1 MTATDTHP
9 ATTPP
14 HGSSPPERLLD
25 RRYLPVV
32 VGVVALVT
40 LAAFE
45 NRAVQTVLP
54 VVVRDLDGWAL
65 FGASTGAS
73 LVTFTVGMALSGGWT
88 DRFGP
93 RPVLLAGIG
102 VFGVAQ
108 VVSALAPTM
117 AVFVGGRALSGV
129 AEALIDT
136 TLMVLVA
143 QALPESLRAKVF
155 ASFAAAWILP
165 SLLGPGFAGG
175 VESLAGWRWVFAG
188 PLLVVPF
195 ALWLLRP
202 ALRGDRPAPAPVADE
217 GGGARLAASFT
228 LAAGLAVTT
237 FAAPLLESPS
247 TRAAGLATVL
257 AGGLVV
263 VVSAAR
269 ALPRGTARLRA
280 GVPAVVGLRMLTS
293 AAFTGVGSV
302 IPLMLVTT
310 HDVSA
315 AAAGVSLSVT
325 GVLWA
330 VGSWLN
336 STAWVQGRTSAA
348 ARIRAGGLL
357 IAVGSVGPV
366 LLALDVVGVAAGM
379 VGWAAAATGM
389 GILSPVLSTELLD
402 LAPEAERGRASAA
415 QGLGVS
421 TGVALQTALVG
432 GVVAWFGPG
441 MDGPRFAGLMA
452 VGALVALLVAA
463 GAGRVRGTR
472 RDGAPAP
479 A

>member
-1 MTATDTHP
+1 MTTTDAHP

-14 HGSSPPERLLD
+14 PGSAPPDRLLD

-108 VVSALAPTM
+108 VVSALAPSM

-217 GGGARLAASFT
+217 ARAPGSRRPSPSRRGWPSRRSRRRCSSLRARGPPAWRPCSP
-228 LAAGLAVTT
+228 AVSSSSSRPPGPSP
-237 FAAPLLESPS
+237 AAPH
-247 TRAAGLATVL
+247 GC
-257 AGGLVV
+257 
-263 VVSAAR
+263 
-269 ALPRGTARLRA
+269 
-280 GVPAVVGLRMLTS
+280 
-293 AAFTGVGSV
+293 
-302 IPLMLVTT
+302 
-310 HDVSA
+310 
-315 AAAGVSLSVT
+315 
-325 GVLWA
+325 
-330 VGSWLN
+330 
-336 STAWVQGRTSAA
+336 
-348 ARIRAGGLL
+348 
-357 IAVGSVGPV
+357 
-366 LLALDVVGVAAGM
+366 
-379 VGWAAAATGM
+379 
-389 GILSPVLSTELLD
+389 
-402 LAPEAERGRASAA
+402 APECRRSSGCGCSPPPRSPASAR
-415 QGLGVS
+415 S
-421 TGVALQTALVG
+421 S
-432 GVVAWFGPG
+432 
-441 MDGPRFAGLMA
+441 RSCS
-452 VGALVALLVAA
+452 
-463 GAGRVRGTR
+463 
-472 RDGAPAP
+472 
-479 A
+479 

>member
-1 MTATDTHP
+1 M
-9 ATTPP
+9 
-14 HGSSPPERLLD
+14 
-25 RRYLPVV
+25 
-32 VGVVALVT
+32 T

-73 LVTFTVGMALSGGWT
+73 LVTFTLGMALSGGWT
-88 DRFGP
+88 DRVGP

-102 VFGVAQ
+102 LFGIAQ

-117 AVFVGGRALSGV
+117 LVFVAGRALSGA

-136 TLMVLVA
+136 TLLVLVA

-175 VESLAGWRWVFAG
+175 VEALAGWRWVFAG
-188 PLLVVPF
+188 PLLVVPV

-202 ALRGDRPAPAPVADE
+202 ALRSAPPPDVPAADDGV
-217 GGGARLAASFT
+217 GGRLAASFA

-237 FAAPLLESPS
+237 FAAPLLEAPG
-247 TRAAGLATVL
+247 TRAAGLAAVL
-257 AGGLVV
+257 AGAVV
-263 VVSAAR
+263 VVLSAAR
-269 ALPRGTARLRA
+269 ALPRGTATLRA

-293 AAFTGVGSV
+293 AAFTGVGAV
-302 IPLMLVTT
+302 LPLMLVTT
-310 HDVSA
+310 HHVSA
-315 AAAGVSLSVT
+315 AVAGISLSVT

-330 VGSWLN
+330 FGSWLN
-336 STAWVQGRTSAA
+336 STGWAESRTSAA
-348 ARIRAGGLL
+348 TRIRVGGLL
-357 IAVGSVGPV
+357 IAVGSLGPV
-366 LLALDVVGVAAGM
+366 LLALDAVPLAQGM
-379 VGWAAAATGM
+379 VGWAASAAGM

-402 LAPEAERGRASAA
+402 LTPASERGRASAA
-415 QGLGVS
+415 QGLAIS

-432 GVVAWFGPG
+432 GVVAWYGPT
-441 MDGPRFAGLMA
+441 MDGPRFAALMA
-452 VGALVALLVAA
+452 VGGAVALLVAA
-463 GAGRVRGTR
+463 GAGRVRRHARAEGA
-472 RDGAPAP
+472 GAPA
-479 A
+479 